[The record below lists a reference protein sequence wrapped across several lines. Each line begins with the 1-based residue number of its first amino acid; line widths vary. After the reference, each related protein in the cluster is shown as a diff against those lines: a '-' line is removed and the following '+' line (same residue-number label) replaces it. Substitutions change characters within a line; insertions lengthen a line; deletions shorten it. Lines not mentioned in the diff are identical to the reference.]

1 MTDDASPQETAAEDG
16 ELTRPFDLRAAFL
29 AKQNDLL
36 SALKVTAAFTP
47 HGTTIGDASE
57 VNWTAMLRSFLPA
70 RYGVGPV
77 FAVDSL
83 GRQSHQIDVA
93 VYDRQYAPLWF
104 ETPAGVL
111 FVPAE
116 SIYAAFEVKPE
127 INKSLAGYAGEKIAS
142 VRALHRTSA
151 PIRYVEGVYSA
162 QDPSSKPILGG
173 LLAVRSGWTALDGK
187 AGVTALTGLAGD
199 SRIDIGI
206 ALDALAFDIAPDG
219 SIAFSEP
226 GTQLIFFALRLF
238 ERLQTLGT
246 ALAIE
251 IDKYEAHVG
260 QPVEPAAPTAQEH
273 T

>member
-1 MTDDASPQETAAEDG
+1 MTDTRSDEETGAEGGD
-16 ELTRPFDLRAAFL
+16 LTRPFDLQAAFL
-29 AKQNDLL
+29 AKQNALL
-36 SALKVTAAFTP
+36 TALRVTAAFTP

-77 FAVDSL
+77 FAVDSR

-111 FVPAE
+111 FVPVE

-127 INKSLAGYAGEKIAS
+127 INKGLAAYAGEKVAS

-151 PIRYVEGVYSA
+151 PIRYVDGVYDP
-162 QDPSSKPILGG
+162 QDPKDKPILGG
-173 LLAVRSGWTALDGK
+173 LLAVRSGWTDIDGK
-187 AGVTALTGLAGD
+187 AAVKALTGLTGD
-199 SRIDIGI
+199 NRIDLGL
-206 ALDALAFDIAPDG
+206 ALDALAFDIGQDG
-219 SIAFSEP
+219 DIDFSEP
-226 GTQLIFFALRLF
+226 GTQLIYFVMRLF
-238 ERLQTLGT
+238 ERLQRLGT

-251 IDKYEAHVG
+251 IDKYEAHIG
-260 QPVEPAAPTAQEH
+260 QPDEQAAPSQAEQ
-273 T
+273 